1 MLTLATPL
9 AELHLYLPRVGKKT
23 ATKLAT
29 EVAEL
34 LEMTDLADPTV
45 EDLLYYLP
53 FRYEDRAQLMSSKN
67 LADGMK
73 AALEVELT
81 TTEYAPIRT
90 KTGRALSIFQITGL
104 DSAGRLRAMWWNQP
118 YLTNVFEKGQR
129 VVFYGEWKYSN
140 RHNCFQIENP
150 EYEIL
155 NETSETASEFD
166 DAGTIHTGRRVPIYR
181 KLGSFR
187 TRALRTIMF
196 RMLEQLTEAGEEWV
210 PESLMQRYGFP
221 SRLDAFRQVHF
232 PAMDHWLDD
241 YQCGRSKAHARLATE
256 EFLLLAVALNRR
268 RLALRETTKGTAMTV
283 NDHIREAVRRV
294 LPFKPTNAQ
303 KRVIREIVGD
313 MTSPHP
319 MNRLLQGDVG
329 AGKTMVALQAMI
341 VAIENG
347 YQVAMMAPT
356 EILVEQHALNLK
368 RYLKDTSYRVESL
381 TGRLKPKEKLALRE
395 TIAGGEVDLVIGT
408 QALIQESTRFARLG
422 LVVIDEQHRFGVIQR
437 TALSQRGLQPDVL
450 VMTATPIPRSL
461 AMTAYGDLDISVLD
475 ELPPGRQPIRT
486 AIRTNAEREKVYDFL
501 RREAAEGRQVYIV
514 FPLVEESEK
523 MDLKAATQAA
533 EELQTEIFP
542 SLKIGLLHGKMKSVE
557 KEAVMATFSA
567 GETQILVSTTVI
579 EVGIDVPNSSVMVIE
594 HPERF
599 GLAQLHQL
607 RGRIGRGAAK
617 SYCILML
624 APKTSQEARDRLEL
638 FAASSDGF
646 VIAEKDLELRGPGEV
661 FGTRQSGV
669 PLFRVGNI
677 VRDRDWL
684 ETAQQT
690 ARDLMREHPHSREV
704 LRLVELSQ
712 IRYPQA
718 EQQLH

>member
-1 MLTLATPL
+1 
-9 AELHLYLPRVGKKT
+9 
-23 ATKLAT
+23 
-29 EVAEL
+29 
-34 LEMTDLADPTV
+34 
-45 EDLLYYLP
+45 
-53 FRYEDRAQLMSSKN
+53 
-67 LADGMK
+67 
-73 AALEVELT
+73 
-81 TTEYAPIRT
+81 
-90 KTGRALSIFQITGL
+90 
-104 DSAGRLRAMWWNQP
+104 
-118 YLTNVFEKGQR
+118 
-129 VVFYGEWKYSN
+129 
-140 RHNCFQIENP
+140 
-150 EYEIL
+150 
-155 NETSETASEFD
+155 
-166 DAGTIHTGRRVPIYR
+166 
-181 KLGSFR
+181 
-187 TRALRTIMF
+187 
-196 RMLEQLTEAGEEWV
+196 
-210 PESLMQRYGFP
+210 
-221 SRLDAFRQVHF
+221 
-232 PAMDHWLDD
+232 
-241 YQCGRSKAHARLATE
+241 
-256 EFLLLAVALNRR
+256 
-268 RLALRETTKGTAMTV
+268 
-283 NDHIREAVRRV
+283 
-294 LPFKPTNAQ
+294 
-303 KRVIREIVGD
+303 
-313 MTSPHP
+313 
-319 MNRLLQGDVG
+319 
-329 AGKTMVALQAMI
+329 
-341 VAIENG
+341 
-347 YQVAMMAPT
+347 
-356 EILVEQHALNLK
+356 
-368 RYLKDTSYRVESL
+368 
-381 TGRLKPKEKLALRE
+381 
-395 TIAGGEVDLVIGT
+395 
-408 QALIQESTRFARLG
+408 
-422 LVVIDEQHRFGVIQR
+422 
-437 TALSQRGLQPDVL
+437 
-450 VMTATPIPRSL
+450 MTATPIPRSL

>member
-187 TRALRTIMF
+187 TRPLRTIMF
-196 RMLEQLTEAGEEWV
+196 RMLEQLTEAGEEWL

-283 NDHIREAVRRV
+283 NDHIRDAVRRV

-303 KRVIREIVGD
+303 KRVIREIVLD

>member
-155 NETSETASEFD
+155 NETSDTASEFD

-232 PAMDHWLDD
+232 PAMDHWLDE

-303 KRVIREIVGD
+303 KRVIREIVLD

-329 AGKTMVALQAMI
+329 AGKTMVALQAMM

-486 AIRTNAEREKVYDFL
+486 AIRTNAEREKVYAFL

-542 SLKIGLLHGKMKSVE
+542 TLKIGLLHGKMKSVE
-557 KEAVMATFSA
+557 KEAVMTAFSA

-712 IRYPQA
+712 LRYPQA

>member
-303 KRVIREIVGD
+303 KRVIREIVLD

-684 ETAQQT
+684 EAAQQT

-712 IRYPQA
+712 TRYPQA

>member
-104 DSAGRLRAMWWNQP
+104 DSAGRLRALWWNQP

-607 RGRIGRGAAK
+607 RGRIGRGVAK

>member
-196 RMLEQLTEAGEEWV
+196 RMLEQLTDAGEEWV

-303 KRVIREIVGD
+303 KRVIREIVLD

-395 TIAGGEVDLVIGT
+395 TIASGEVDLVIGT

-501 RREAAEGRQVYIV
+501 RREAADGRQVYIV

-542 SLKIGLLHGKMKSVE
+542 SLKIGLLHGKMKSVD

-712 IRYPQA
+712 LRYPQA

>member
-45 EDLLYYLP
+45 EDLVYYLP
-53 FRYEDRAQLMSSKN
+53 FRYEDRAQLMSSKD

-196 RMLEQLTEAGEEWV
+196 RMLEQLTEAGEEWL

-395 TIAGGEVDLVIGT
+395 TIASGEVDLVIGT

-501 RREAAEGRQVYIV
+501 QREATEGRQVYIV

>member
-303 KRVIREIVGD
+303 KRVIREIVLD

>member
-104 DSAGRLRAMWWNQP
+104 DSAGRLRALWWNQP

>member
-45 EDLLYYLP
+45 EDLVYYLP
-53 FRYEDRAQLMSSKN
+53 FRYEDRAQLMSSN
-67 LADGMK
+67 DLADGMK

-196 RMLEQLTEAGEEWV
+196 RMLEQLTEAGEEWL

-395 TIAGGEVDLVIGT
+395 TIASGEVDLVIGT

-501 RREAAEGRQVYIV
+501 QREATEGRQVYIV